1 MFYKFIKLSKELEI
15 NGFYKD
21 SDVLNTIIIKLA
33 GINDEGGLEDP
44 TPFSDQKSP
53 VEDYVK
59 DKQLP
64 IYNNVANDLSK
75 FFNSYGQLERF
86 RTYRRNPELE
96 AEETNPNILK
106 ALQATND
113 LLDEILVDSLEHT
126 EVISSIAKTNNIDQN
141 IIYDAIVHMIGNYN
155 PLNPTQVQIALHEVS
170 FDKSTS
176 SII

>member
-1 MFYKFIKLSKELEI
+1 MFDKFIKISKKLEI
-15 NGFYKD
+15 NGFFKE
-21 SDVLNTIIIKLA
+21 SDKLNFIAIKLA

-75 FFNSYGQLERF
+75 YFNSYGELESF
-86 RTYRRNPELE
+86 STYRRNPELE

-106 ALQATND
+106 ALQTTND

-126 EVISSIAKTNNIDQN
+126 EVISNIAKTNNIDQN
-141 IIYDAIVHMIGNYN
+141 IIFDAIVHMIGNYN
-155 PLNPTQVQIALHEVS
+155 PLNPNQIQIALHEVS
-170 FDKSTS
+170 L
-176 SII
+176 

>member
-1 MFYKFIKLSKELEI
+1 MFDKFIKISKKLEI
-15 NGFYKD
+15 NGFFKE
-21 SDVLNTIIIKLA
+21 SDKLNFIAIKLA

-75 FFNSYGQLERF
+75 YFNSYGELERF
-86 RTYRRNPELE
+86 STYRRNPELE

-106 ALQATND
+106 ALQTTND

-126 EVISSIAKTNNIDQN
+126 EVISNIAKTNNIDQN
-141 IIYDAIVHMIGNYN
+141 IIFDAIVHMIGNYN
-155 PLNPTQVQIALHEVS
+155 PLNPNQIQIALHEVS
-170 FDKSTS
+170 L
-176 SII
+176 

>member
-1 MFYKFIKLSKELEI
+1 MFDKFIKISKKLEI
-15 NGFYKD
+15 NGFFKE
-21 SDVLNTIIIKLA
+21 SDKLNFIAIKLA

-75 FFNSYGQLERF
+75 YFNSYGELERF
-86 RTYRRNPELE
+86 STYRRNPELE
-96 AEETNPNILK
+96 AEERNPNILK

-126 EVISSIAKTNNIDQN
+126 EVISNIAKTNNIDQN
-141 IIYDAIVHMIGNYN
+141 IIFDAIVHMIGNYN
-155 PLNPTQVQIALHEVS
+155 PLNPNQIQIALHEVS
-170 FDKSTS
+170 L
-176 SII
+176 